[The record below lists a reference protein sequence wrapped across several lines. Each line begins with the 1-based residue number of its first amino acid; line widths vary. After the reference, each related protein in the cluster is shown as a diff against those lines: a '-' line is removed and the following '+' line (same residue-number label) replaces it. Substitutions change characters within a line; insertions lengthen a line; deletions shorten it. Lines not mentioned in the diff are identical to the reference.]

1 MKGPRWGAQGK
12 TRPLVAQENFD
23 AGQVDYAQSHYDRAA
38 DLARKGINAKSS
50 LDEARNDLDKAKQ
63 QLAAAEQGILSARAA
78 LGGNPDIETD
88 KHRP

>member
-1 MKGPRWGAQGK
+1 MGRPGK
-12 TRPLVAQENFD
+12 TRTLVAQENSD
-23 AGQVDYAQSHYDRAA
+23 AGQVDYAQSQYDRAA

-50 LDEARNDLDKAKQ
+50 LDGARNDLDKAKQ

-88 KHRP
+88 KHQP